1 MITARIKQGL
11 LFLFGKYHKENDI
24 LVKKVLSCDEFNI
37 FDKMSEYDK
46 IHSFNL
52 YKLVKED
59 EILKDDKN
67 YLKLALLHDCGKE
80 DYSLFKR
87 VKKVIIGD
95 KQIEKH
101 PSASYY
107 KLKNIDKKTAYLAL
121 KHHEK
126 TDDEKMREFQR
137 LDDGR

>member
-11 LFLFGKYHKENDI
+11 VFLLYKYHKENDI
-24 LVKKVLSCDEFNI
+24 YIKEILSCDEFNI

-59 EILKDDKN
+59 EILKNDKN

-80 DYSLFKR
+80 NYSLFKR
-87 VKKVIIGD
+87 IKKVIIGD

-101 PSASYY
+101 PEKSFE
-107 KLKNIDKKTAYLAL
+107 KLKEINLEVAELAL
-121 KHHEK
+121 NHHTK
-126 TDDEKMREFQR
+126 TEDIKMKEFQI
-137 LDDGR
+137 LDDK

>member
-1 MITARIKQGL
+1 MITARIKEGL

-46 IHSFNL
+46 THSFNL

-101 PSASYY
+101 PEKAFE
-107 KLKNIDKKTAYLAL
+107 KLKEINLEVAELAL
-121 KHHEK
+121 NHHTK
-126 TDDEKMREFQR
+126 TEDIKMKEFQI
-137 LDDGR
+137 LDDK

>member
-1 MITARIKQGL
+1 MIIARIKQGL
-11 LFLFGKYHKENDI
+11 TYIFIRYNQKNNLIVREI
-24 LVKKVLSCDEFNI
+24 LTDEEFKI
-37 FDKMSEYDK
+37 FSKMSEYDK

-101 PSASYY
+101 PYKSFE
-107 KLKNIDKKTAYLAL
+107 KLKEINLEVAELAL
-121 KHHEK
+121 NHHTETENIEMK
-126 TDDEKMREFQR
+126 KFQI
-137 LDDGR
+137 LDDK